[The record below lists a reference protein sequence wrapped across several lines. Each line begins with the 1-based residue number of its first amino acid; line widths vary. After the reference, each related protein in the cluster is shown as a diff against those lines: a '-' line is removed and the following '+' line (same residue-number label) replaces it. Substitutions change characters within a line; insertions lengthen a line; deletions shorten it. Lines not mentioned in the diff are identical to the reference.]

1 MTKEEQFKQYLKSTG
16 DQIITVFTIA
26 RHLRVAHEKAEH
38 ILKSLLEQG
47 IVREKGRSIA
57 GKEYEV
63 LGGAAHE
70 Q

>member
-1 MTKEEQFKQYLKSTG
+1 MTNEEWFKQYLKSTG
-16 DQIITVFTIA
+16 KQIITVFTIT
-26 RHLRVAHEKAEH
+26 RHLRVGHEKAEN
-38 ILKSLLEQG
+38 ILKSLIKQG

>member
-1 MTKEEQFKQYLKSTG
+1 MSSEEQFKQYLKSTG
-16 DQIITVFTIA
+16 DQIITVFTIT
-26 RHLRVAHEKAEH
+26 RHLRVGREKAEN
-38 ILKSLLEQG
+38 ILKSILKQG

-63 LGGAAHE
+63 LEGAAHE

>member
-1 MTKEEQFKQYLKSTG
+1 MSSEEQFKQYLKSTG
-16 DQIITVFTIA
+16 DQIITVFTIT
-26 RHLRVAHEKAEH
+26 RHLRVGREKAEN
-38 ILKSLLEQG
+38 ILKSLTKQG
-47 IVREKGRSIA
+47 IIKEKGESMA